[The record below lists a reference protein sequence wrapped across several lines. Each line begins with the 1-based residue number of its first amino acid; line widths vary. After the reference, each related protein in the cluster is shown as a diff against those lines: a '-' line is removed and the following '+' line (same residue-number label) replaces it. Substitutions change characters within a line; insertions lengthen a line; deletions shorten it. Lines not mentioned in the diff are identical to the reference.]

1 MLTLIAMGLITGA
14 VLLLYFLCVKKA
26 PKPNE
31 PPSPGW
37 MPLVGSLPYMKK
49 NLASQMLEGFP
60 NSPLVT
66 LYYGLEPVYI
76 LNNFEAF
83 DEAMV
88 KQGQRFIGRPV
99 RVLQKPTLG
108 SDGGIV
114 STEGELWREY
124 RRFSLKTLRDF
135 GFGRQG
141 GEEIILREAGELCE
155 AIDSTPA
162 GQALS
167 TTDLL
172 SPAVSNVICQLV
184 FGARTA
190 TEDPRFPKLLDMFQS
205 LTQRRAAR
213 HMNIMLGANYKYF
226 EQFSFLAKLML
237 LRPERR
243 RVIQLSRQLLQFCKE
258 QVAKHKGDADMQSE
272 PRDYIDA
279 HLQHQTNLESD
290 RIFNDLRLAMAI
302 RDLFVAGTDTTSNT
316 LRWGILYM
324 IENPDVAEKVFEEIR
339 VNVGTERMP
348 TMKDKGSLHY
358 TVAVL
363 EEVQRLGTLVPMG
376 VAHRC
381 VEDSVICGY
390 RIPADSVVVPNI
402 YGIHRD
408 PRVFPEPEKF
418 KPERYLDAEGRFSPN
433 ESVVPFGSGKR
444 ACLGESLARMEL
456 FVFFTR
462 LMQRYR
468 FGLDPAERRS
478 ISEIKDNTENHGG
491 GIRAPAEHKI
501 VFTPR

>member
-1 MLTLIAMGLITGA
+1 MGLITGA

-99 RVLQKPTLG
+99 RVLQKPTLAA
-108 SDGGIV
+108 
-114 STEGELWREY
+114 TGELWREY

-339 VNVGTERMP
+339 VNVGTERNANNEGQRQSALH
-348 TMKDKGSLHY
+348 GSG
-358 TVAVL
+358 A
-363 EEVQRLGTLVPMG
+363 GG
-376 VAHRC
+376 
-381 VEDSVICGY
+381 
-390 RIPADSVVVPNI
+390 
-402 YGIHRD
+402 
-408 PRVFPEPEKF
+408 VFPEPEKF
-418 KPERYLDAEGRFSPN
+418 KPERYLDAEARFSPN

-456 FVFFTR
+456 FVFFHETDAA
-462 LMQRYR
+462 RYR

-478 ISEIKDNTENHGG
+478 ISEIKDNAENHGG